1 MASILEDDA
10 KGVLRA
16 PSDSKK
22 HGRTG
27 LVEIL
32 EQKNVHFVSFSGWEM
47 IDSKEK
53 MAGQLRNKPRE
64 KITTWG
70 GLQEAANE

>member
-1 MASILEDDA
+1 MASILEDDT

-32 EQKNVHFVSFSGWEM
+32 EQKNVHFVPFSGWEK

-64 KITTWG
+64 KITTWD
-70 GLQEAANE
+70 GLQRAANE